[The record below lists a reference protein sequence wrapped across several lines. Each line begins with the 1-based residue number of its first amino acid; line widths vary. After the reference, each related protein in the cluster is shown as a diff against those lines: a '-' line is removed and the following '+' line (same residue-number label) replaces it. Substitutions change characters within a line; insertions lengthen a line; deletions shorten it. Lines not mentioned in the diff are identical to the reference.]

1 MWFVKYGNEYL
12 HDPRIGL
19 ILPTTKPTVELNTST
34 PFEFTLAYN
43 HPLYNVI
50 RERDPDNA
58 VVVYQGHD
66 IVYRGEISNIELD
79 FKLTK
84 KVTCTSDLGFFNG
97 SILRPYS
104 TISGECSRTCP
115 STVDGYFDFLVKEH
129 NKQSSIVRQFK
140 MGINN
145 GDQIYPNN
153 YIYRADVDYPT
164 VGATIKDNI
173 IESLGGYLR
182 VRYEEDGTYI
192 DLLSDMPDVNAQ
204 VIDFGVNLL
213 DYTDETNSEDIA
225 SFVVPVGKD
234 IEKAADD
241 TDTLANK
248 LTISKNSIPYLQ
260 VVVDKRTAERKE
272 TNDSL
277 YSANQSV
284 KEAQQNLA
292 EAQASGDAEKI
303 KSAEERLQSA
313 QEQAQ
318 TAQEKHDAATEALE
332 LAKSIVSDA
341 ESATVDRQIMEGY
354 HKSGDIIYSDEA
366 VKKYGWIGAM
376 VDYSDITVVSNLI
389 IYGLISLKSLE
400 SPVKTITLSAFDLSM
415 IDPDADPIKLGE
427 YVRVRS
433 KPHGVDSYFLCTKI
447 EYDLNN
453 PSNNKFTLGTTFD
466 TLTGQ
471 QNRRIKALNATINN
485 VYEAAAKIS
494 EEAKAASKMATDALQ
509 QIASLDG
516 KYIHIKYSANSDG
529 SNMTTTPTG
538 DTKYIGIY
546 SGGSETAPTDASFYA
561 WSLIKGSDG
570 VGVKGEDGKSA
581 YLHIKYSNDGKTF
594 TGNDGEDPGDWIGTC
609 ADENEA
615 DPTGFEAYTWKLIKG
630 EDGEDGKDGQNGED
644 GKDGVSP
651 EVKIV
656 KSKNYSTITIT
667 DKNGTHTTDIYDGEN
682 GTPGEPGEDGKTTY
696 FHVKYSDDGGK
707 TFTSNSGED
716 PGAYLGT
723 CTDYAEAD
731 PTNVSSYTW
740 VKIKGEDGA
749 RGLQGLQGE
758 KGEQGVPGT
767 DGQSTY
773 FHIKYSDIA
782 NPTSSSQMTETPSTY
797 IGTYVD
803 FTETDSTDPTKYTWS
818 QFKGSQGDKGDQGI
832 AGTNGIDGKTMYL
845 HIAYANSADGK
856 TGFDVSDS
864 GNKLYIGQY
873 TDFNPDDSTDPTKYT
888 WTKIKGEDGNG
899 IESTSVTYQ
908 ASTSG
913 SSIPTGTWRD
923 KIPTLASGQYLWTR
937 TITTYTDGS
946 SSTSYSVG
954 MIGKNGSDGVG
965 VRSTEVTYQAG
976 SSATSVPTGE
986 WLTTLPT
993 PSSGTPYIW
1002 TRTITTYTNDTTSTS
1017 YNVGCTPEGIQ
1028 VGGRNLLLQSRTLD
1042 GDYYTRN
1049 NASLSFT
1056 NLAINGIVYDVAHM
1070 QREFTG
1076 SGQYS
1081 DYRYTNELKDLKA
1094 NTAYTLSFWAKGNGI
1109 AESFLGSHIKSV
1121 VNSDGFTGSRFDGRS
1136 MITLTDD
1143 WKRYWITWITADDFA
1158 EATTRLSILYTAYST
1173 TGHATEWYMY
1183 APKFEI
1189 GNKTTDWTPAPEDVD
1204 SDLKNLDTN
1213 IRDTIADVSKDTLD
1227 ASKDM
1232 MDDKLNDYVQNGTY
1246 DSFKQSVEAKLEV
1259 MDSDITMNFN
1269 TVTESINNVDSSLNT
1284 KFSELTKYIRFSN
1297 DGIEIGASENELKLS
1312 LDNDIIRFT
1321 KNGEPIGWWDG
1332 NDFHTGNLVVEVN
1345 EHAQFGN
1352 FSFVP
1357 RSDGSL
1363 MFLKVKD

>member
-34 PFEFTLAYN
+34 TFQFTVAYN

-84 KVTCTSDLGFFNG
+84 TVTCTSDLGFFNG

-153 YIYRADVDYPT
+153 YIYRSDVDYPT
-164 VGATIKDNI
+164 VGETIKDNI

-182 VRYEEDGTYI
+182 VRYEKDGTYI

-204 VIDFGVNLL
+204 IIDFGVNLL

-225 SFVVPVGKD
+225 SFVVPIGKD
-234 IEKAADD
+234 IEKATDD

-248 LTISKNSIPYLQ
+248 LTVSKSSIPYLQ

-284 KEAQQNLA
+284 KEAQQKLS
-292 EAQASGDAEKI
+292 EAKASGDADEI
-303 KSAEERLQSA
+303 KSAEEQLQSA

-318 TAQEKHDAATEALE
+318 SAQEKHDAATEALE
-332 LAKSIVSDA
+332 LAKSILSDA
-341 ESATVDRQIMEGY
+341 ESATVDRQIMDGY

-366 VKKYGWIGAM
+366 VNKYGWIGAM

-415 IDPDADPIKLGE
+415 INPDAKPIKLGE

-453 PSNNKFTLGTTFD
+453 PKNNKFTLGTTFD

-485 VYEAAAKIS
+485 VYEAASKIS
-494 EEAKAASKMATDALQ
+494 DEAKAASKMATDALQ

-529 SNMTTTPTG
+529 SNMTTTPTDG
-538 DTKYIGIY
+538 TKYIGIY
-546 SGGSETAPTDASFYA
+546 SGSSETAPTDSSVYV

-609 ADENEA
+609 TDENEA

-630 EDGEDGKDGQNGED
+630 ADGKDGQNGED
-644 GKDGVSP
+644 GYSPTVS
-651 EVKIV
+651 VY
-656 KSKNYSTITIT
+656 KSGDTTTITIT
-667 DKNGTHTTDIYDGEN
+667 DKNGTHTQTVKDGTN

-723 CTDYAEAD
+723 CTDYTEAD
-731 PTNVSSYTW
+731 PTTVSS
-740 VKIKGEDGA
+740 
-749 RGLQGLQGE
+749 
-758 KGEQGVPGT
+758 
-767 DGQSTY
+767 
-773 FHIKYSDIA
+773 
-782 NPTSSSQMTETPSTY
+782 
-797 IGTYVD
+797 
-803 FTETDSTDPTKYTWS
+803 
-818 QFKGSQGDKGDQGI
+818 
-832 AGTNGIDGKTMYL
+832 
-845 HIAYANSADGK
+845 
-856 TGFDVSDS
+856 
-864 GNKLYIGQY
+864 
-873 TDFNPDDSTDPTKYT
+873 YT

-899 IESTSVTYQ
+899 IKSTSVTYQ
-908 ASTSG
+908 AG
-913 SSIPTGTWRD
+913 SSGTAIPTGTWSED
-923 KIPTLASGQYLWTR
+923 IPTVKTGQYLWTR
-937 TITTYTDGS
+937 TITEYTDGS
-946 SSTSYSVG
+946 STTSYNVG
-954 MIGKNGSDGVG
+954 MMGTNGKDGTNGQNGTDGRG
-965 VRSTEVTYQAG
+965 VKSTVVTYQAG
-976 SSATSVPTGE
+976 SSGTAIPTGE
-986 WLTTLPT
+986 WSTTIPT
-993 PSSGTPYIW
+993 ASASAPYIW
-1002 TRTITTYTNDTTSTS
+1002 TRTVITYTDNTTSTS
-1017 YNVGCTPEGIQ
+1017 YSVGCTPEGIQ
-1028 VGGRNLLLQSRTLD
+1028 VGGRNLLLRSRSLD
-1042 GDYYTRN
+1042 GDYYTKSN
-1049 NASLSFT
+1049 SALSMTDITT
-1056 NLAINGIVYDVAHM
+1056 NDTTYAVAHV
-1070 QREFTG
+1070 QREDMTAA
-1076 SGQYS
+1076 GQYV
-1081 DYRYTNELKDLKA
+1081 DYKYTYELHNLKPD
-1094 NTAYTLSFWAKGNGI
+1094 TAYTLSFWAKGNGV
-1109 AESFLGSHIKSV
+1109 AESFLGSHIKQV
-1121 VNSDGFTGSRFDGRS
+1121 VNSDGYTGTRFDGRS
-1136 MITLTDD
+1136 MITLSND
-1143 WKRYWITWITADDFA
+1143 WKRYWVTWTTSDDFA
-1158 EATTRLSILYTAYST
+1158 EESTSLSVLYIAYST

-1189 GNKTTDWTPAPEDVD
+1189 GNKATDWTPAPEDVD
-1204 SDLKNLDTN
+1204 GDLKDLDTN
-1213 IRDTIADVSKDTLD
+1213 IRDTIADASKDTLD

-1232 MDDKLNDYVQNGTY
+1232 IDDKLNDYVQNGTY

-1259 MDSDITMNFN
+1259 MGSDITMNFN

-1297 DGIEIGASENELKLS
+1297 DGIEIGASENELKLT
-1312 LDNDIIRFT
+1312 LDNDMIRFT

-1345 EHAQFGN
+1345 EYAQFGN

-1363 MFLKVKD
+1363 MFLKVKN

>member
-34 PFEFTLAYN
+34 TFQFSIAYN

-58 VVVYQGHD
+58 VVVYQGYD

-84 KVTCTSDLGFFNG
+84 TVTCTSDLGFFNG

-104 TISGECSRTCP
+104 TISGECNRTCP

-129 NKQSSIVRQFK
+129 NKQSSIARQFK

-153 YIYRADVDYPT
+153 YIYRSDVDYPT
-164 VGATIKDNI
+164 VGETIKDSI

-182 VRYEEDGTYI
+182 VRYEKDGTYI

-204 VIDFGVNLL
+204 IIDFGVNLL

-225 SFVVPVGKD
+225 SFIVPIGKD
-234 IEKAADD
+234 IEKANDD
-241 TDTLANK
+241 RDTLANK
-248 LTISKNSIPYLQ
+248 LTISKSSIPYLQ

-284 KEAQQNLA
+284 KEAQQKLNDA
-292 EAQASGDAEKI
+292 KASGDADEI
-303 KSAEERLQSA
+303 KSAEEQLQSA

-318 TAQEKHDAATEALE
+318 NAQENHDAATEALE
-332 LAKSIVSDA
+332 LAKNILSDA

-366 VKKYGWIGAM
+366 VNKYGWIGAM
-376 VDYSDITVVSNLI
+376 VDYSDITVVSDLI

-415 IDPDADPIKLGE
+415 INPNAKPIKLGE

-485 VYEAAAKIS
+485 VYEAASKIS
-494 EEAKAASKMATDALQ
+494 DEAKAASKMATYALQ
-509 QIASLDG
+509 KIASIDG
-516 KYIHIKYSANSDG
+516 KYIHIRYSANSDG
-529 SNMTTTPTG
+529 SNMTTTPT
-538 DTKYIGIY
+538 DNTKYIGIY
-546 SGGSETAPTDASFYA
+546 SGNSETAPTNNSKYV

-594 TGNDGEDPGDWIGTC
+594 TSNDGEDPGDWIGTC
-609 ADENEA
+609 TDENA
-615 DPTGFEAYTWKLIKG
+615 DDPTGFESYTWKLI
-630 EDGEDGKDGQNGED
+630 
-644 GKDGVSP
+644 
-651 EVKIV
+651 
-656 KSKNYSTITIT
+656 
-667 DKNGTHTTDIYDGEN
+667 
-682 GTPGEPGEDGKTTY
+682 
-696 FHVKYSDDGGK
+696 
-707 TFTSNSGED
+707 
-716 PGAYLGT
+716 
-723 CTDYAEAD
+723 
-731 PTNVSSYTW
+731 
-740 VKIKGEDGA
+740 
-749 RGLQGLQGE
+749 
-758 KGEQGVPGT
+758 
-767 DGQSTY
+767 
-773 FHIKYSDIA
+773 
-782 NPTSSSQMTETPSTY
+782 
-797 IGTYVD
+797 
-803 FTETDSTDPTKYTWS
+803 
-818 QFKGSQGDKGDQGI
+818 
-832 AGTNGIDGKTMYL
+832 NGIK
-845 HIAYANSADGK
+845 
-856 TGFDVSDS
+856 
-864 GNKLYIGQY
+864 
-873 TDFNPDDSTDPTKYT
+873 STT
-888 WTKIKGEDGNG
+888 
-899 IESTSVTYQ
+899 VTYQ
-908 ASTSG
+908 ASSSG
-913 SSIPTGTWRD
+913 TIIPTGIWD
-923 KIPTLASGQYLWTR
+923 ENIPSVKAGQYLWTR
-937 TITTYTDGS
+937 TTTEYTDDS
-946 SSTSYSVG
+946 STTSYSVSMMG
-954 MIGKNGSDGVG
+954 NDGQNGTDGRG
-965 VRSTEVTYQAG
+965 VKHTEVTYQAG
-976 SSATSVPTGE
+976 CSGTVIPTGKWSTE
-986 WLTTLPT
+986 IPAA
-993 PSSGTPYIW
+993 SSSTPYIW
-1002 TRTITTYTNDTTSTS
+1002 TRTIITYTDDTTSTS

-1028 VGGRNLLLQSRTLD
+1028 VGGRNLLLRSRSLD
-1042 GDYYTRN
+1042 EDYYTN
-1049 NASLSFT
+1049 SNQAISMTDITT
-1056 NLAINGIVYDVAHM
+1056 NDVSYSVAHVKRDDM
-1070 QREFTG
+1070 T
-1076 SGQYS
+1076 SDGQYV
-1081 DYRYTNELKDLKA
+1081 DYKYTYELHNLKP
-1094 NTAYTLSFWAKGNGI
+1094 NTAYTLSFWAKGNGV
-1109 AESFLGSHIKSV
+1109 AESFLGSHIKQI
-1121 VNSDGFTGSRFDGRS
+1121 VNSDGYIDTRFDGRS
-1136 MITLTDD
+1136 MITLSND
-1143 WKRYWITWITADDFA
+1143 WKRCWITWTTSDDFA
-1158 EATTRLSILYTAYST
+1158 EESTSLSLLRIAYST

-1189 GNKTTDWTPAPEDVD
+1189 GNKATDWTPAPEDIDV
-1204 SDLKNLDTN
+1204 DLKDLDTN
-1213 IRDTIADVSKDTLD
+1213 IRDTITDASKDTLD

-1232 MDDKLNDYVQNGTY
+1232 MNDKLNDYVQNGTY
-1246 DSFKQSVEAKLEV
+1246 DSFKQSVEAKLEI
-1259 MDSDITMNFN
+1259 MDSDIAMNFN

-1284 KFSELTKYIRFSN
+1284 RFSELTKYIRFSN
-1297 DGIEIGASENELKLS
+1297 DGIEIGASKNELKLT
-1312 LDNDIIRFT
+1312 LDNDMIRFT
-1321 KNGEPIGWWDG
+1321 KNREPIGWWDG

>member
-34 PFEFTLAYN
+34 TFQFSIAYN

-58 VVVYQGHD
+58 VVVYQGYD

-84 KVTCTSDLGFFNG
+84 TVTCTSDLGFFNG

-104 TISGECSRTCP
+104 TISGECNRTCP

-129 NKQSSIVRQFK
+129 NKQSSIARQFK

-153 YIYRADVDYPT
+153 YIYRSDVDYPT
-164 VGATIKDNI
+164 VGETIKDSI

-182 VRYEEDGTYI
+182 VRYEKDGTYI

-204 VIDFGVNLL
+204 IIDFGVNLL

-225 SFVVPVGKD
+225 SFVVPIGKD
-234 IEKAADD
+234 IEKANDD
-241 TDTLANK
+241 RDTLANK
-248 LTISKNSIPYLQ
+248 LTISKSSIPYLQ

-284 KEAQQNLA
+284 KEAQQKLNDA
-292 EAQASGDAEKI
+292 KASGDADEI
-303 KSAEERLQSA
+303 KSAEEQLQSA

-318 TAQEKHDAATEALE
+318 NAQENHDAATEALE
-332 LAKSIVSDA
+332 LAKSILSDA

-366 VKKYGWIGAM
+366 VNKYGWIGAM
-376 VDYSDITVVSNLI
+376 VDYSDITVVSDLI

-415 IDPDADPIKLGE
+415 INPNAKPIKLGE

-485 VYEAAAKIS
+485 VYEAASKIS
-494 EEAKAASKMATDALQ
+494 DEAKAASKMATDALQ
-509 QIASLDG
+509 QIASIDG
-516 KYIHIKYSANSDG
+516 KYIHIRYSANSDG
-529 SNMTTTPTG
+529 SNMTTTPT
-538 DTKYIGIY
+538 DSTKYIGIY
-546 SGGSETAPTDASFYA
+546 SGNSETAPTNNSKYV

-594 TGNDGEDPGDWIGTC
+594 TSNDGEDPGDWIGTC
-609 ADENEA
+609 TDDNAD
-615 DPTGFEAYTWKLIKG
+615 DPTGFESYTWKLIKG
-630 EDGEDGKDGQNGED
+630 SDGQNGEN

-651 EVKIV
+651 IVKI
-656 KSKNYSTITIT
+656 SKTKNVTTITIT
-667 DKNGTHTTDIYDGEN
+667 DVNGTHTQDIYDGEK
-682 GTPGEPGEDGKTTY
+682 GTPGAPGEDGRTSY
-696 FHVKYSDDGGK
+696 FHAKYSDDGGK
-707 TFTSNSGED
+707 TFTSNNGETSGK
-716 PGAYLGT
+716 YLGT
-723 CTDYAEAD
+723 CTDYNEDD
-731 PTNVSSYTW
+731 PTDVSSYSW
-740 VKIKGEDGA
+740 A
-749 RGLQGLQGE
+749 L
-758 KGEQGVPGT
+758 
-767 DGQSTY
+767 
-773 FHIKYSDIA
+773 
-782 NPTSSSQMTETPSTY
+782 
-797 IGTYVD
+797 
-803 FTETDSTDPTKYTWS
+803 
-818 QFKGSQGDKGDQGI
+818 
-832 AGTNGIDGKTMYL
+832 
-845 HIAYANSADGK
+845 
-856 TGFDVSDS
+856 
-864 GNKLYIGQY
+864 
-873 TDFNPDDSTDPTKYT
+873 
-888 WTKIKGEDGNG
+888 IKGEDGNG
-899 IESTSVTYQ
+899 IKSTTVTYQ
-908 ASTSG
+908 ASSSG
-913 SSIPTGTWRD
+913 TIIPTDIWD
-923 KIPTLASGQYLWTR
+923 ENIPSVKAGQYLWTR
-937 TITTYTDGS
+937 TTTEYTDGS
-946 SSTSYSVG
+946 STTSYSVSMMG
-954 MIGKNGSDGVG
+954 NDGQNGTDGRG
-965 VRSTEVTYQAG
+965 VKHTEVTYQAG
-976 SSATSVPTGE
+976 CSGTVIPTGKWSTE
-986 WLTTLPT
+986 IPA
-993 PSSGTPYIW
+993 SSSSTPYIW
-1002 TRTITTYTNDTTSTS
+1002 TRTIITYTDDTTSTS

-1028 VGGRNLLLQSRTLD
+1028 VGGRNLLLRSRSLD
-1042 GDYYTRN
+1042 GDYYTN
-1049 NASLSFT
+1049 SNQALSMTDITT
-1056 NLAINGIVYDVAHM
+1056 NDVSYSVAHVKRDDM
-1070 QREFTG
+1070 T
-1076 SGQYS
+1076 SDGQYV
-1081 DYRYTNELKDLKA
+1081 DYKYTYKLHNLKP
-1094 NTAYTLSFWAKGNGI
+1094 NTAYTLSFWAKGNGV
-1109 AESFLGSHIKSV
+1109 AESFLGSHIKQI
-1121 VNSDGFTGSRFDGRS
+1121 VNSDGYIGTRFDGRS
-1136 MITLTDD
+1136 MITLSND
-1143 WKRYWITWITADDFA
+1143 WKRCWVTWTTSDDFA
-1158 EATTRLSILYTAYST
+1158 EESTSLSLLKIAYST

-1189 GNKTTDWTPAPEDVD
+1189 GNKATDWTPAPEDID
-1204 SDLKNLDTN
+1204 GDLKDLDTN
-1213 IRDTIADVSKDTLD
+1213 IRDTITNTSNDTLD

-1232 MDDKLNDYVQNGTY
+1232 MDDKLNDYVQNGAY
-1246 DSFKQSVEAKLEV
+1246 DSFKQSVEAKLEI
-1259 MDSDITMNFN
+1259 MDSDIAMNFN
-1269 TVTESINNVDSSLNT
+1269 TVTESINNVDSNLNT

-1297 DGIEIGASENELKLS
+1297 DGIEIGASKNELKLT
-1312 LDNDIIRFT
+1312 LDNDMIRFT